1 MRAVEDIVA
10 QFTASGEPYGV
21 FIDNNLGSRPD
32 YLRTLSRALAPAE
45 KIWSA
50 AVPLDVTGDPTWCA
64 RWR

>member
-32 YLRTLSRALAPAE
+32 DLRTLSRALAPAA
-45 KIWSA
+45 SA
-50 AVPLDVTGDPTWCA
+50 A
-64 RWR
+64 